1 MRTRRGKSGFTMAE
15 MLIVTAII
23 AVLGGV
29 IFIMVSR
36 YQRSLA
42 HLERDAVAKEI
53 FVAAQNHLTV
63 AESQGYLGISKGGF
77 GTLDSDASE
86 ENREV
91 YYFDVNRGNR
101 FTSDNST
108 VLDLMLPFASIDETV
123 RAGGS
128 YIIRYQADPAVV
140 LDVFYCSASDTRFG
154 HDLTGD
160 YGSVLG
166 LIDKNGSNHKSERR
180 NYSGGSVLGWY
191 GGEGTLETGA
201 FLKTPQVEVFNEE
214 RLTVTVTDPN
224 KDNSDASLKLIITG
238 ETSKAQAAV
247 KLSME
252 TTNIRVDYEPAKGIY
267 TITLD
272 DITTAGMH
280 FADLNTDMVSM
291 GIDRKGSFLPGENI
305 TVKAVAYSNAALTNI
320 AYSSEKTTNSLFA
333 DLREEGSGEEDA
345 SGASSDA
352 EGPTALIRNFRHLEN
367 LDDSISGVNKK
378 DGSFGV
384 GDDSQTGTLVITRAE
399 QIADLSSTQDGG
411 GLETGGSGE
420 GGSEAGEAGNTGNAG
435 EEGNL
440 SWPGFADAIRN
451 AKNNNDKIHVYK
463 LDDSVGSE
471 DDCYCP
477 ISPSYELTYEGK
489 NHSISEVRV
498 NDSTAA
504 GLFGEPKEPLSVN
517 GLVLVDFSIT
527 GTGSANAGAL
537 AGKLPEDSSVTNV
550 LAYNSPDWE
559 KKSSVNIIAES
570 GNAGGLIGTMNNCS
584 VVKSAAALIVE
595 SGSGNAGGLA
605 GESTGGTVSG
615 CYSGG
620 HTEKGKGAYS
630 AETYNVTAS
639 GGNAGGLIGITT
651 GTDISGSYSTC
662 SAAGTTAGGLIGS
675 GSGKITGCYAV
686 GLVGLTE
693 GGTAEGAFAG
703 EYTGSLS
710 DCLYFEIINE
720 RADEKEGTWSYLPAL
735 GNNPEAEG
743 VTALDAT
750 PAAYN
755 EFTGS
760 QDKWK
765 DAVAYD
771 SQLTEWYKGKYNLR
785 TVAQLNT
792 DESFSVTDTD
802 YVSKHY
808 GDWPAPEIFVINQ

>member
-140 LDVFYCSASDTRFG
+140 LDVFYCSASGTRFG
-154 HDLTGD
+154 HDLS
-160 YGSVLG
+160 GSEYSTVLG
-166 LIDKNGSNHKSERR
+166 LRDDKSGRR
-180 NYSGGSVLGWY
+180 NYSDGSVLGWY
-191 GGEGTLETGA
+191 GGESTLETGA

-305 TVKAVAYSNAALTNI
+305 TMKAVAYSNTALTNI

-345 SGASSDA
+345 SGASADA

-367 LDDSISGVNKK
+367 LDDSISGVNVTEGSSG
-378 DGSFGV
+378 DG
-384 GDDSQTGTLVITRAE
+384 QETGTLVINRAE

-411 GLETGGSGE
+411 GLETDGSGE
-420 GGSEAGEAGNTGNAG
+420 GGSETGD
-435 EEGNL
+435 EEEEIEDL
-440 SWPGFADAIRN
+440 SWPGFLNAIR
-451 AKNNNDKIHVYK
+451 KGKEKKIHVYK
-463 LDDSVGSE
+463 LNDNTGTE

-477 ISPSYELTYEGK
+477 VSPSYVLTYEGK
-489 NHSISEVRV
+489 KHSISEVLV
-498 NDSTAA
+498 NDSNAA

-559 KKSSVNIIAES
+559 KESSVNITAES

-584 VVKSAAALIVE
+584 VEKSAAALIVE
-595 SGSGNAGGLA
+595 SGSANAGGLA
-605 GESTGGTVSG
+605 GKTTGGTVSG

-639 GGNAGGLIGITT
+639 DGNAGGLIGSAV